1 MLKNLYPIATA
12 DLGFRFKG
20 NLSLSP
26 LSNKN
31 MGLALLEHGICP
43 YEFYAA
49 AGDLDVKISGF
60 GYATPAILARYK
72 YAPWTLSQT
81 KNTLAPEIK
90 VMSFEEVCAH
100 FDAHPRMVQLI
111 FNKHRSLKR
120 SLPVSRAFN
129 ISELARFI
137 LSMSSKAARIISKL
151 NSSPYFRGYVDNR
164 LIGHARPSDI
174 TPKYKLLTGMLL
186 DYTTDTITTLYSLI
200 NILLYDT
207 MDLMTQQRL
216 TNLKNLSRIQRP
228 YTGIVYS
235 RDSWSSIRSRAYIS
249 GTHRE
254 TLIKEIVST
263 ILCVITKLDHL
274 SFVGLQMI
282 PNAINEIESPSGNNT
297 LTLKHLLMYNLEA
310 AKIAELSPELGSIA
324 KDMYEFFFADTELS
338 KALASKDLTPTTPMS
353 SLSDTM
359 SYYYNT
365 GESSTLSGLQY
376 HVYSNLMF
384 HESVTIDY
392 LFYYFNMGNGFQDMY
407 TITREQQL
415 AIYGS
420 LDTIGAYY
428 GHLGLS
434 ITVNRSGIF
443 RYRLANF
450 IYDLNQTTAQRPILG
465 ELSAEIW
472 KLSLS
477 SNLPAYAQAHMI
489 MLNSLLSSLWD
500 VGRAD
505 GARLLHQRSL
515 RSIFTP
521 NEIASHYITALESCI
536 DSKDKQRKETFLRDL
551 VNGIQFIPPSNNLG
565 NGNPVI
571 NIGTTQRNVP
581 NGSGGIYVKDY
592 ASVDTAKNFKPVTI
606 GNRKLKPRR
615 RT

>member
-1 MLKNLYPIATA
+1 MLTNLYPLQCV
-12 DLGFRFKG
+12 DFGFRFQR

-31 MGLALLEHGICP
+31 MGLTLLENGICP

-49 AGDLDVKISGF
+49 TGDLDVKISGF
-60 GYATPAILARYK
+60 GYATPDILAKYRYS
-72 YAPWTLSQT
+72 PWALTQVEQS
-81 KNTLAPEIK
+81 LAPEIK

-120 SLPVSRAFN
+120 SLPISRAFN

-137 LSMSSKAARIISKL
+137 LSMASKAARIISKL

-164 LIGHARPSDI
+164 LIGHARPSET
-174 TPKYKLLTGMLL
+174 TPKCTLLTGLLL
-186 DYTTDTITTLYSLI
+186 DYTTDAIATLYSLI
-200 NILLYDT
+200 INLLYDT
-207 MDLMTQQRL
+207 MDLMTQQSL
-216 TNLKNLSRIQRP
+216 TNLKNLSRINRQS
-228 YTGIVYS
+228 TGIVYS
-235 RDSWSSIRSRAYIS
+235 RDSWSSIRSRAYANVNS
-249 GTHRE
+249 RE
-254 TLIKEIVST
+254 ILIKEIVST

-274 SFVGLQMI
+274 SFIGLQMI
-282 PNAINEIESPSGNNT
+282 PQAINEIESPEGANT
-297 LTLKHLLMYNLEA
+297 LTFKHLLMYNLEA

-324 KDMYEFFFADTELS
+324 KDMYEFFFTDTELS
-338 KALASKDLTPTTPMS
+338 KALASKELIPTTPMS
-353 SLSDTM
+353 SLNDTM

-376 HVYSNLMF
+376 HVYSNSMF
-384 HESVTIDY
+384 PESVTIDY
-392 LFYYFNMGNGFQDMY
+392 LFYYFNKSNGFQDMY

-434 ITVNRSGIF
+434 TTTNHYSIF
-443 RYRLANF
+443 RYRLENF
-450 IYDLNQTTAQRPILG
+450 IYDLNQATAQKPILG
-465 ELSAEIW
+465 DLAAEIW

-477 SNLPAYAQAHMI
+477 SSLPTYAQAHML
-489 MLNSLLSSLWD
+489 MLNSLLSYLWD

-505 GARLLHQRSL
+505 GARLLQQRSL

-521 NEIASHYITALESCI
+521 NETTTNWIIALERCT
-536 DSKDKQRKETFLRDL
+536 DSKDKQRKENFLHNL
-551 VNGIQFIPPSNNLG
+551 VTGVQFITPSNNLR
-565 NGNPVI
+565 NGNIVTNQEVI
-571 NIGTTQRNVP
+571 KRNTP

-592 ASVDTAKNFKPVTI
+592 SSTDTAKNFKPVTI
-606 GNRKLKPRR
+606 SNSKSKPRV